1 MEPLLWKEAAAVLLK
16 DHYTCEEG
24 GREMVSKK
32 VLLVGVALTAGL
44 AGCTAKLDPADMQ
57 KIEAAVSRAEAAANK
72 ASAAAQ
78 SASAAAAQADAAAQK
93 AEAIASKSYRK

>member
-1 MEPLLWKEAAAVLLK
+1 VKKE
-16 DHYTCEEG
+16 DG
-24 GREMVSKK
+24 EMVSKK
-32 VLLVGVALTAGL
+32 VLIAGVALVAGL

-93 AEAIASKSYRK
+93 AEAIATKSYRK

>member
-1 MEPLLWKEAAAVLLK
+1 
-16 DHYTCEEG
+16 
-24 GREMVSKK
+24 MVSKK
-32 VLLVGVALTAGL
+32 ALIAGVALVAGL

-57 KIEAAVSRAEAAANK
+57 KIEAAVSRAE
-72 ASAAAQ
+72 AAAQ